1 MAFTVKFY
9 RVSEDPRCLTKTLID
24 SGTGANLLASMQVT
38 FKDVHGLQDQIFK
51 IKSTSYT
58 RIMEG
63 CNYVKVER
71 GNVGTTDYSKD
82 RYYIVDKVESN
93 PTSIFI
99 LHTHLD
105 VLMTFNAAIKALNV
119 TLDRSETI
127 YNGYLPDSDYTAL
140 GYRSITCRAFSRGL
154 DVDSYILMTT
164 G

>member
-24 SGTGANLLASMQVT
+24 TGAGANLLASMQIT
-38 FKDVHGLQDQIFK
+38 FKDVHGLHDQIFK
-51 IKSTSYT
+51 IKSSSYT

-71 GNVGTTDYSKD
+71 GNVGATDYSID
-82 RYYIVDKVESN
+82 RYYLVDNVECS
-93 PTSIFI
+93 PTNIYI

-105 VLMTFNAAIKALNV
+105 VLMTHNAAIKALTV

-140 GYRSITCRAFSRGL
+140 GYRSITCRAFDKGL
-154 DVDSYILMTT
+154 TTNSFILMTT